1 MCESLTKHLSHNRYA
16 HMTTRDTQED
26 RYEKFLRE
34 KNGTLRTTLNQLQ
47 LLIIVIDLMLYLHI
61 FVVLFAPIL

>member
-1 MCESLTKHLSHNRYA
+1 
-16 HMTTRDTQED
+16 MTTRDTQEN
-26 RYEKFLRE
+26 RYEKFLWE